1 MMADTELRTEIEY
14 AELLAE
20 QLETYFLMF
29 YDYYAETVDKPLKV
43 LNDIDV
49 FIRAMTDVQDK
60 IEQVH
65 QRLKHAVRMAFG
77 EVEA

>member
-1 MMADTELRTEIEY
+1 MVDTEMRTEIEY

-43 LNDIDV
+43 LNDVDV

-60 IEQVH
+60 VEGLHV
-65 QRLKHAVRMAFG
+65 RLKHMVKMAFG
-77 EVEA
+77 EGE